1 LAFGCLQNVFWRL
14 ADRDGIR
21 RPHEGYY
28 RASVLS
34 FISEERDSIGDIY
47 VDDLP
52 TFVTALDPGPHCSPS
67 TPLSGLFL
75 GRDPHDMDGIA
86 DYVGGAFLAFG
97 ASGH

>member
-1 LAFGCLQNVFWRL
+1 MAGDHALVSGSALVTILVFGCLQNIFWRL
-14 ADRDGIR
+14 ADRNGIR

-52 TFVTALDPGPHCSPS
+52 TFVSALYLLKWACCS
-67 TPLSGLFL
+67 
-75 GRDPHDMDGIA
+75 
-86 DYVGGAFLAFG
+86 
-97 ASGH
+97 